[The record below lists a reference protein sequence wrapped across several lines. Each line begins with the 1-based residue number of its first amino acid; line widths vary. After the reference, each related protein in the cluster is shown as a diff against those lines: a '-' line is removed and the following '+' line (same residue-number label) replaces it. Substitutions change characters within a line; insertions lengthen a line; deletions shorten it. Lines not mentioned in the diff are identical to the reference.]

1 MPESLQMS
9 YVEALA
15 FNDRRGLVRKH
26 RQAARLVGT
35 VNGTDLQP
43 PGLKEIYSRLLQSN
57 THR

>member
-35 VNGTDLQP
+35 VNGADL
-43 PGLKEIYSRLLQSN
+43 
-57 THR
+57 